1 MDRNQAGRAAL
12 GRWARVVAV
21 LGAGAAMLGAHY
33 REYRVGVPHARE
45 AANLLAGHPT
55 AVTSFGWSRTRQ
67 YHLVP
72 AESWGRFAALDSTE
86 RQIIHKLNRI
96 DADYMRRRWLVVPD
110 SFDTELSY
118 SPLPASLPALTT
130 VPKFILVSRQM
141 QAFGAYEQG
150 VLVRWGPTS
159 TGKRTTPT
167 DSGLFF
173 TNWKSRQAISTD
185 DPSWLLDWYVNFVA
199 LKGIAFHQYDL
210 PGRPVS
216 HGCVRLLEVDARW
229 LYQWSDEWVPGRGS
243 EVKRYGTPVLV
254 MGDYDYAAPAP
265 WLGLPA
271 NPRADQLDPSE
282 VDRALAPHAA
292 TILARSAAPTPGTPL
307 ALR

>member
-1 MDRNQAGRAAL
+1 MDGNQAGRAGA
-12 GRWARVVAV
+12 GRLVRVVAV

-33 REYRVGVPHARE
+33 REHRAGAPHVRE

-55 AVTSFGWSRTRQ
+55 AVTSFGWYRARQ
-67 YHLVP
+67 FHLVP
-72 AESWGRFAALDSTE
+72 AESWGRYAALDSTE
-86 RQIIHKLNRI
+86 RQVIHKLNRI
-96 DADYMRRRWLVVPD
+96 DANHMRRRWLVVPD

-118 SPLPASLPALTT
+118 SPLPTSLPALAT
-130 VPKFILVSRQM
+130 VSKFILVSRQM

-229 LYQWSDEWVPGRGS
+229 IYRWSDEWVPGRGS

-265 WLGLPA
+265 WLGLPVD
-271 NPRADQLDPSE
+271 PRADHLDQAA
-282 VDRALAPHAA
+282 VDSALAPHAA
-292 TILARSAAPTPGTPL
+292 VILARSAATALGTPL